1 MMKPKETFSAS
12 ALAMFICI
20 MGAVV
25 ATAAVYLLMIIV
37 GSTWTHDQTS
47 IKALSFLSCGT
58 SIIVGAWVFV
68 LILRKVRSL

>member
-1 MMKPKETFSAS
+1 MKPNETFSAS

-25 ATAAVYLLMIIV
+25 VTASVYLLIIIV

-47 IKALSFLSCGT
+47 IKALSFLGCGT
-58 SIIVGAWVFV
+58 AIVAGAWVFV
-68 LILRKVRSL
+68 FILRKVRSL